1 MSGGTS
7 AAAIGGTAAASA
19 AAAASATAVTGGV
32 VGAAAGGIF
41 EAATAGITLAQIG
54 TIASLGSALV
64 GGIGAITSGNASA
77 ASSRYNAQI
86 AEENA
91 TIAKQNATW
100 AGEAGAEQAGQAS
113 QKTRAEVGAI
123 KAAQAAN
130 NVDVNSGS
138 ALDVRSTAAELG
150 QLSAINIRSNAAR
163 SAYGYQTKAA
173 SEESQSQLD
182 TFSGEQS
189 SLAGEVGAGSTILG
203 GAANAGLNYSKYLQQ
218 SSPISSG
225 F

>member
-7 AAAIGGTAAASA
+7 AATATAATAASASA
-19 AAAASATAVTGGV
+19 AAAASATA
-32 VGAAAGGIF
+32 
-41 EAATAGITLAQIG
+41 AATAAAASGITLADVG
-54 TIASLGSALV
+54 LAASIGSALI
-64 GGIGAITSGNASA
+64 GGIGALTSGNASA
-77 ASSRYNAQI
+77 ASAKYNAQI
-86 AEENA
+86 ADENA

-163 SAYGYQTKAA
+163 SAYGYETKAT
-173 SEESQSQLD
+173 SEEAQSQFD

-218 SSPISSG
+218 SSPISDG